1 MSDNRLSIDERLDR
15 VADLL
20 EASTQKIAYLS
31 ELIVTNGQQ
40 AAQRD
45 SALNAKLDRLSE
57 EAAQRDSA
65 LNAKLDRLS
74 EEAAQRDSAFN
85 AKLDR
90 LSEAIALFVEQT
102 QERTAAFDDKLDRI
116 AITLES
122 QNRAL
127 EGHIRLAEQQAQS
140 VATLTTLV
148 SQLLATRI

>member
-1 MSDNRLSIDERLDR
+1 MSENQPTIDERLDR
-15 VADLL
+15 VAVLL
-20 EASTQKIAYLS
+20 ETSTQQIAYLS

-45 SALNAKLDRLSE
+45 ASLNAKLDRLSE
-57 EAAQRDSA
+57 EAAQRDAS
-65 LNAKLDRLS
+65 LNAKLDRLT
-74 EEAAQRDSAFN
+74 
-85 AKLDR
+85 
-90 LSEAIALFVEQT
+90 EAIATFVDQT
-102 QERTAAFDDKLDRI
+102 QQRTVAIDDRLDRI

-148 SQLLATRI
+148 SQLLAARV